1 MFCHRRQLPSPLFSP
16 PFPPH
21 TNLCLPALPTTHLGF
36 LSSPPLDPHTPSPHT
51 LTPSTRTTTNQ
62 ILQEMGELRRN
73 VEADLS
79 ACQAS
84 LDEEAQADAA
94 ARAKYGDDWRVPQ
107 SATLAK
113 HLWEKLHSYRWG
125 GGGDVS
131 RKPGRPRF
139 AFCGGGGGGRL
150 GHR

>member
-1 MFCHRRQLPSPLFSP
+1 MTSRSSLRHQGPSAG
-16 PFPPH
+16 PFKPGR
-21 TNLCLPALPTTHLGF
+21 LPATNILPASCRIRCLCF
-36 LSSPPLDPHTPSPHT
+36 VL
-51 LTPSTRTTTNQ
+51 Q

-73 VEADLS
+73 VDSDLA

-84 LDEEAQADAA
+84 LDEESQADAA

-125 GGGDVS
+125 
-131 RKPGRPRF
+131 
-139 AFCGGGGGGRL
+139 
-150 GHR
+150 